1 MTNSYSFSKFF
12 SLTLFGAATLSNG
25 LSTPFGKTTRN
36 IATQV
41 LQGAG
46 PASVDLNQY
55 NLPLDTVEKEWCA
68 VFVQKTADIEEGV
81 YLGCKNTT
89 EVYVDTVETSFLRKE
104 GLGIELTE
112 LAGGRD
118 DDLGITVVSGL
129 VPGGSAEESG
139 IVLGDSIAEVSL
151 IRTKSQAGVDN
162 RPLSQQQQ
170 EWSVKTECLSYDATV
185 DAILNLP
192 PKQEGYDDFY
202 AIKLRRLRRRPKIKV
217 KLQYPPEQNEPDIV
231 IEMNA
236 GENLRQGMLVRGVKL
251 NDPLA
256 KRFDTKSGG
265 NCGAGGL
272 CRTCS
277 VSVLNGSEVLN
288 DQRVAEKQ
296 MLADSPRW
304 RLACKAIVGYGMREG
319 EMTVRVNPNQWDNV
333 E

>member
-1 MTNSYSFSKFF
+1 MTGFIL
-12 SLTLFGAATLSNG
+12 SLVKYCFLILFVVAPLSRG

-55 NLPLDTVEKEWCA
+55 NLPPETIEKEWCA
-68 VFVQKTADIEEGV
+68 AFVQKTADVEEGV
-81 YLGCKNTT
+81 YLGCKSNK
-89 EVYVDTVETSFLRKE
+89 ENYVDTVTTTFPRKE
-104 GLGIELTE
+104 GLGIELIE

-139 IVLGDSIAEVSL
+139 IFPGDSIAEVSL
-151 IRTKSQAGVDN
+151 VRTKSQAVDN
-162 RPLSQQQQ
+162 RPLSEQQQ

-185 DAILNLP
+185 DAILTLP
-192 PKQEGYDDFY
+192 PVKEGYTDLY
-202 AIKLRRLRRRPKIKV
+202 SVKLRRLRRRPKIKV
-217 KLQYPPEQNEPDIV
+217 KLQYPPEQNEPDTI

-277 VSVLNGSEVLN
+277 VCVMDGAELLN
-288 DQRVAEKQ
+288 DQRIAEKQ

-304 RLACKAIVGYGMREG
+304 RLACKAIVGHGMREG
-319 EMTVRVNPNQWDNV
+319 EMTVRVNPNQW
-333 E
+333 